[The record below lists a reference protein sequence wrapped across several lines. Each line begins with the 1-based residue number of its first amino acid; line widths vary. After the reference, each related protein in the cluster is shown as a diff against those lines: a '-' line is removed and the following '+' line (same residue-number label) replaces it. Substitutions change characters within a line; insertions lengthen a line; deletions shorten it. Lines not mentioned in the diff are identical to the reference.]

1 MKSKDNMGYREY
13 LLSDENIYLSIYSLN
28 SYVFEYDLLDANDRE
43 LYHSLQDKFDKKV
56 INKVILKVR
65 KRIEELLNKD
75 EEFIEVKVYF
85 KPKKMSKDGL
95 EFRPLH
101 TTDLITQIA
110 IVAMLHLFVYEI
122 PEKKDYKLLLS
133 NLSRLIPS
141 DFYGNRVS
149 TKPECLFKSWKKQY
163 QKYNQNSNDGE
174 LRILSFLRNP
184 LFNIEEFQKR
194 EILLD
199 NGQNEHTVD
208 YSIMRVIEI
217 FYSFVKE
224 PVRID
229 NLIVTHKYICDVWK
243 NGSKHLYF
251 YTLHNQEHA
260 IVLIQNIVKLINT
273 IDFLK
278 ISSIDYYILFLACYL
293 HDISMVKIPAC
304 DSFLLDTDKADELA
318 KTLLDSYN
326 EEFNKANLT
335 KNVQGND
342 IDILSVKKY
351 MLDSYRKID
360 NYFEEA
366 VRSKHANDSAAEIRK
381 RSELNYLD
389 TSMRELVAEV
399 SEAHGA
405 DERDIYGIKSVASK
419 QLISIKFDKIL
430 LRLAD
435 LLDMSSYRVSK
446 PILYHNVEQMSEES
460 AFHWISH
467 LLTKGYSLRTEY
479 EITDNAHVLAPK
491 NIIEKLVLEIPVNI
505 SQMSALTCGR
515 TCKKVGIDRNRLSQQ
530 GIVLVCGQE
539 CKDNGNQE
547 RNCNFLCK
555 WFCVK
560 NENLIKELAA
570 LKEYLN
576 RNKNN
581 YFKSAIE
588 IRIKCNDRTSLDA
601 RQFEILNEY
610 IGKM

>member
-1 MKSKDNMGYREY
+1 M
-13 LLSDENIYLSIYSLN
+13 
-28 SYVFEYDLLDANDRE
+28 
-43 LYHSLQDKFDKKV
+43 
-56 INKVILKVR
+56 
-65 KRIEELLNKD
+65 
-75 EEFIEVKVYF
+75 
-85 KPKKMSKDGL
+85 
-95 EFRPLH
+95 
-101 TTDLITQIA
+101 
-110 IVAMLHLFVYEI
+110 
-122 PEKKDYKLLLS
+122 KKDYTIAVAGTGYVGLSIATLLS
-133 NLSRLIPS
+133 QHHKVMAI
-141 DFYGNRVS
+141 D
-149 TKPECLFKSWKKQY
+149 
-163 QKYNQNSNDGE
+163 
-174 LRILSFLRNP
+174 I
-184 LFNIEEFQKR
+184 
-194 EILLD
+194 
-199 NGQNEHTVD
+199 
-208 YSIMRVIEI
+208 
-217 FYSFVKE
+217 VKE
-224 PVRID
+224 KVD
-229 NLIVTHKYICDVWK
+229 
-243 NGSKHLYF
+243 
-251 YTLHNQEHA
+251 
-260 IVLIQNIVKLINT
+260 LINNRKSPIQDNYIEKYLAEKELNLT
-273 IDFLK
+273 ATLDAKEAYSNADFVVIAAPTNYDSATQHFDTSAVEAVIKLVME
-278 ISSIDYYILFLACYL
+278 YNYILFLACYL

>member
-1 MKSKDNMGYREY
+1 MSLVGTRPPTVDEWDKYELHHRARLATKPGLTGMWQVSGRSNITDFEEVVKLDKQYISELKKYHTSLEYKYEVTLDLENFFPTINPIIIYHYIVKNLPAHLKKEDMNLMKRLLRKLLFCKLVTQLDEKMLKQYYKAFKSQTNNKETVKKSKDINVCGNIKQCEFARGIAQGLPQSYF
-13 LLSDENIYLSIYSLN
+13 LGNIYDDPYKSLKQLVQIKLKLYANKHYEVIDNFCKDFQKMQNEDILKFLLDNENGLFNKMKVVCANTQRTLRMVMNAIYSYLFNVEISDQPILAKN
-28 SYVFEYDLLDANDRE
+28 S
-43 LYHSLQDKFDKKV
+43 KK
-56 INKVILKVR
+56 
-65 KRIEELLNKD
+65 
-75 EEFIEVKVYF
+75 
-85 KPKKMSKDGL
+85 GL
-95 EFRPLH
+95 
-101 TTDLITQIA
+101 T
-110 IVAMLHLFVYEI
+110 Y
-122 PEKKDYKLLLS
+122 
-133 NLSRLIPS
+133 
-141 DFYGNRVS
+141 
-149 TKPECLFKSWKKQY
+149 
-163 QKYNQNSNDGE
+163 GE

-351 MLDSYRKID
+351 MLDI
-360 NYFEEA
+360 
-366 VRSKHANDSAAEIRK
+366 
-381 RSELNYLD
+381 
-389 TSMRELVAEV
+389 
-399 SEAHGA
+399 
-405 DERDIYGIKSVASK
+405 
-419 QLISIKFDKIL
+419 QL
-430 LRLAD
+430 
-435 LLDMSSYRVSK
+435 
-446 PILYHNVEQMSEES
+446 Q
-460 AFHWISH
+460 
-467 LLTKGYSLRTEY
+467 
-479 EITDNAHVLAPK
+479 
-491 NIIEKLVLEIPVNI
+491 
-505 SQMSALTCGR
+505 
-515 TCKKVGIDRNRLSQQ
+515 
-530 GIVLVCGQE
+530 
-539 CKDNGNQE
+539 
-547 RNCNFLCK
+547 
-555 WFCVK
+555 
-560 NENLIKELAA
+560 
-570 LKEYLN
+570 
-576 RNKNN
+576 
-581 YFKSAIE
+581 
-588 IRIKCNDRTSLDA
+588 
-601 RQFEILNEY
+601 
-610 IGKM
+610 

>member
-1 MKSKDNMGYREY
+1 MKNGILNELISTMRERIPQDMNLANTLADILCMGKEAVYRRLRGEVSFTIDEVA
-13 LLSDENIYLSIYSLN
+13 LLSQKLGISIDQIVGSHVSNKVTFDLNLLHATSALESYYEIINRYLQIFDYVKTDNTTEVYTASNSLPFTLYSSYENLSKFRLCRWMYQNGDIKTP
-28 SYVFEYDLLDANDRE
+28 
-43 LYHSLQDKFDKKV
+43 HSLEDMSVDERIVNVHKKLSES
-56 INKVILKVR
+56 IRQCPKTF
-65 KRIEELLNKD
+65 
-75 EEFIEVKVYF
+75 FIW
-85 KPKKMSKDGL
+85 D
-95 EFRPLH
+95 
-101 TTDLITQIA
+101 T
-110 IVAMLHLFVYEI
+110 
-122 PEKKDYKLLLS
+122 
-133 NLSRLIPS
+133 N
-141 DFYGNRVS
+141 
-149 TKPECLFKSWKKQY
+149 
-163 QKYNQNSNDGE
+163 
-174 LRILSFLRNP
+174 
-184 LFNIEEFQKR
+184 
-194 EILLD
+194 
-199 NGQNEHTVD
+199 
-208 YSIMRVIEI
+208 I

>member
-1 MKSKDNMGYREY
+1 MNDNMDVKTWKAYC
-13 LLSDENIYLSIYSLN
+13 
-28 SYVFEYDLLDANDRE
+28 E
-43 LYHSLQDKFDKKV
+43 LYEKIGKKIDQNIMQVFDNGIKCFSSYLCHANPEYVYSTTYLQQF
-56 INKVILKVR
+56 N
-65 KRIEELLNKD
+65 
-75 EEFIEVKVYF
+75 EEFWKFIEAFYEKYKIV
-85 KPKKMSKDGL
+85 DGL
-95 EFRPLH
+95 FSIGEEYPNVSIKIDKYWLLETDEKGESNRRTLSGP
-101 TTDLITQIA
+101 DLICDDKIK
-110 IVAMLHLFVYEI
+110 I
-122 PEKKDYKLLLS
+122 
-133 NLSRLIPS
+133 
-141 DFYGNRVS
+141 
-149 TKPECLFKSWKKQY
+149 ECAVLY
-163 QKYNQNSNDGE
+163 
-174 LRILSFLRNP
+174 
-184 LFNIEEFQKR
+184 
-194 EILLD
+194 
-199 NGQNEHTVD
+199 EHTVD

>member
-1 MKSKDNMGYREY
+1 M
-13 LLSDENIYLSIYSLN
+13 
-28 SYVFEYDLLDANDRE
+28 
-43 LYHSLQDKFDKKV
+43 
-56 INKVILKVR
+56 
-65 KRIEELLNKD
+65 
-75 EEFIEVKVYF
+75 
-85 KPKKMSKDGL
+85 
-95 EFRPLH
+95 
-101 TTDLITQIA
+101 
-110 IVAMLHLFVYEI
+110 
-122 PEKKDYKLLLS
+122 
-133 NLSRLIPS
+133 
-141 DFYGNRVS
+141 
-149 TKPECLFKSWKKQY
+149 
-163 QKYNQNSNDGE
+163 
-174 LRILSFLRNP
+174 
-184 LFNIEEFQKR
+184 
-194 EILLD
+194 
-199 NGQNEHTVD
+199 
-208 YSIMRVIEI
+208 
-217 FYSFVKE
+217 
-224 PVRID
+224 
-229 NLIVTHKYICDVWK
+229 
-243 NGSKHLYF
+243 YF

-479 EITDNAHVLAPK
+479 RNDYPA
-491 NIIEKLVLEIPVNI
+491 LVVELKWNK
-505 SQMSALTCGR
+505 SAKSALQQIKDRKYPASIEQYTGDILL
-515 TCKKVGIDRNRLSQQ
+515 VGINYDKKTKKH
-530 GIVLVCGQE
+530 E
-539 CKDNGNQE
+539 C
-547 RNCNFLCK
+547 
-555 WFCVK
+555 V
-560 NENLIKELAA
+560 
-570 LKEYLN
+570 
-576 RNKNN
+576 
-581 YFKSAIE
+581 IE
-588 IRIKCNDRTSLDA
+588 QYEK
-601 RQFEILNEY
+601 
-610 IGKM
+610 